1 MNEDMR
7 LLWEG
12 QACKGFMFS
21 QYAAPMLHAFV
32 LYECAHTN
40 INVCLY
46 IYIQIFY
53 IYMYI
58 YIPGFHMVSYTVNAS
73 RAH

>member
-1 MNEDMR
+1 MR

-21 QYAAPMLHAFV
+21 QYTAPMLHAFV

-46 IYIQIFY
+46 IYIQILY
-53 IYMYI
+53 LYVYLHSWVPHGVL
-58 YIPGFHMVSYTVNAS
+58 YG
-73 RAH
+73 

>member
-21 QYAAPMLHAFV
+21 QYTAPMLHAFV

-46 IYIQIFY
+46 IYIQILY
-53 IYMYI
+53 LYVYLHSWVPHGVL
-58 YIPGFHMVSYTVNAS
+58 YG
-73 RAH
+73 

>member
-21 QYAAPMLHAFV
+21 QYTAPMLHAFV

-40 INVCLY
+40 ISVCLY
-46 IYIQIFY
+46 IYTDILY
-53 IYMYI
+53 LYVYLHSWVPHGVL
-58 YIPGFHMVSYTVNAS
+58 YG
-73 RAH
+73 

>member
-1 MNEDMR
+1 MNEDVR

-21 QYAAPMLHAFV
+21 QYTAPMLHAFV

-46 IYIQIFY
+46 IYIQILY
-53 IYMYI
+53 LYVYLHSWVPHGVL
-58 YIPGFHMVSYTVNAS
+58 YG
-73 RAH
+73 

>member
-21 QYAAPMLHAFV
+21 QYTAPMLHAFV

-46 IYIQIFY
+46 IYIYRF
-53 IYMYI
+53 